1 MMYTTEVIQR
11 KLTHSQCEHTIV
23 INSLEGRDTHTHTHT
38 QTHMHTYRRPHRNNC
53 NKQSTHQPVA
63 SAHMV

>member
-23 INSLEGRDTHTHTHT
+23 INSLEGGDTHIHT

-53 NKQSTHQPVA
+53 KKPSTHKPVA